1 MSATNLE
8 IHAAGQ
14 VNTVPG
20 VPVFIWQTGE
30 WAAAITDT
38 GVGDVTLTFNAS
50 NGIDAAEAVWKC
62 TIIAVAARITI
73 PSIISRHHGALPH
86 RQRSDRRGGGC
97 ALHGHVGAATSSDGH
112 ILPPKHRKG
121 DQNEGKRKRS

>member
-62 TIIAVAARITI
+62 TVIAVAARITI
-73 PSIISRHHGALPH
+73 SVDHLTDTTARFRIFSEAT
-86 RQRSDRRGGGC
+86 
-97 ALHGHVGAATSSDGH
+97 GAAADALFTVMCWRRNL
-112 ILPPKHRKG
+112 I
-121 DQNEGKRKRS
+121 